1 VEGSNAG
8 PLKVYRRYIMTTVA
22 QMIEW
27 MQTLPPDAI
36 VKCGVE
42 NSHGYERYMVMKPVD
57 IEACDVIGYISE
69 EDRAKY
75 PALAGKVWVMIRG
88 E

>member
-1 VEGSNAG
+1 
-8 PLKVYRRYIMTTVA
+8 MTTVK

-27 MQTLPPDAI
+27 MSTLPQDAE
-36 VKCGVE
+36 VECGVE
-42 NSHGYERYMVMKPVD
+42 VTKGYDTWMAMRPVD
-57 IEACDVIGYISE
+57 ISDCHVIDYTSE

-75 PALAGKVWVMIRG
+75 PAMVGKTLVMIRG